1 MSNLKKTLSPW
12 ISIIFYITKLILN
25 KSATKRG
32 KWEQVF
38 LYGKKT
44 TDGYYQVEGKLF
56 IWSQIFILFSTLVY
70 GTLTFDFTQFF
81 LTLGILSLIT
91 SVRVIEYLKPY
102 WLFNI

>member
-1 MSNLKKTLSPW
+1 MSNLKKNLSPW

-56 IWSQIFILFSTLVY
+56 IWTQILILITTLFY
-70 GTLTFDFTQFF
+70 GFLTFDFTQF
-81 LTLGILSLIT
+81 LLALVIISLIT

>member
-56 IWSQIFILFSTLVY
+56 IWTQILILITTLFY
-70 GTLTFDFTQFF
+70 GALTFDFTQFF